1 MTELQIDAN
10 IKLGEWS
17 VIQES
22 GRELKLVYGPS
33 FTGLQN
39 LGNSC
44 YMNSVMQVLFT
55 LPEFKER
62 WVWSVGVVFMLS
74 VDIMILQWILLT
86 NKLETQQKILTLK
99 CKFMLLW

>member
-22 GRELKLVYGPS
+22 GRELKLVYGPG

-62 WVWSVGVVFMLS
+62 WVWSVGVASGCGFHALCRYYDTA
-74 VDIMILQWILLT
+74 VDTFNRQAGDPT
-86 NKLETQQKILTLK
+86 KDFNTQ
-99 CKFMLLW
+99 M

>member
-22 GRELKLVYGPS
+22 GHELKLVYGPG

-44 YMNSVMQVLFT
+44 YMNSVMQVLFA

-62 WVWSVGVVFMLS
+62 WVWLVGVAYSVFS
-74 VDIMILQWILLT
+74 GTTILPLILLKD
-86 NKLETQQKILTLK
+86 KLEIRQKTLTLK
-99 CKFMLLW
+99 CE